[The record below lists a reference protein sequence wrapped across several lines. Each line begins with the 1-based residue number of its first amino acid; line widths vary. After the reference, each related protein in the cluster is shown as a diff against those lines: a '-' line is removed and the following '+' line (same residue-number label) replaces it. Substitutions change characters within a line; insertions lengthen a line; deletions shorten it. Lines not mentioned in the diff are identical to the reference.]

1 MRLFPALL
9 AGAAL
14 AAVALPVMAQD
25 PLPNSGPYYIM
36 DVTEENVILAA
47 GGTRVRQGGEAGVTI
62 SVVSAADS
70 VQDGIAR
77 LDMAYRFQCS
87 QRTFKTPGAS
97 AYGLDGG
104 FMGGIDDDQDWEAVN
119 MTATSAVIMAYACD
133 GTLAE
138 GIEPIDGDINVI
150 AERYREISAGE

>member
-1 MRLFPALL
+1 MRLFPTLF

-36 DVTEENVILAA
+36 DVTEENIILAA
-47 GGTRVRQGGEAGVTI
+47 GGTRARQGGEAAVTI

-77 LDMAYRFQCS
+77 LDMDYRFQCS
-87 QRTFKTPGAS
+87 QKTFKTPGAS

-104 FMGGIDDDQDWEAVN
+104 FMGGIEDEQQWEAVN

-133 GTLAE
+133 GTLPE

>member
-14 AAVALPVMAQD
+14 ATVALPALAQD
-25 PLPNSGPYYIM
+25 PLPNTGPYFIM
-36 DVTEENVILAA
+36 DVGEENVILAA

-62 SVVSAADS
+62 SVISAANS

-77 LDMAYRFQCS
+77 LDMGYRFQCS
-87 QRTFKTPGAS
+87 QRNFKTPGAS
-97 AYGLDGG
+97 AYGMDGG
-104 FMGGIDDDQDWEAVN
+104 FLGGVEDDQDWEAVN

-133 GTLAE
+133 GTLPE
-138 GIEPIDGDINVI
+138 GVEPINGDINVI
-150 AERYREISAGE
+150 AERYREISAGG

>member
-9 AGAAL
+9 VGAAL
-14 AAVALPVMAQD
+14 AAVALPAAAQD
-25 PLPNSGPYYIM
+25 PLPNAGPYYIM

-47 GGTRVRQGGEAGVTI
+47 GGTRVRQGGEASVTI
-62 SVVSAADS
+62 SVVSAADY

-87 QRTFKTPGAS
+87 QRRFKTPGAA
-97 AYGLDGG
+97 AYDLNGG
-104 FMGGIDDDQDWEAVN
+104 FMGAIDDDMEWEAVN
-119 MTATSAVIMAYACD
+119 MTATTATIMAYACD
-133 GTLAE
+133 GTLPE